1 MIDHFKALTFI
12 PLQLIFGLG
21 VCAAIEVLLQRVH
34 LPAQDVSEGLHLR
47 QLLPQAVALL
57 EENLANV
64 IRLNARHNWK
74 PRHQCRRQRP
84 PQCKQLTLKEDV
96 EVAE

>member
-12 PLQLIFGLG
+12 SLQLILGHG
-21 VCAAIEVLLQRVH
+21 VCAAIEILLQRVH

-57 EENLANV
+57 DRRGAGGEGAGQCYQAD
-64 IRLNARHNWK
+64 IRKPDTRCACRSNATSS
-74 PRHQCRRQRP
+74 P
-84 PQCKQLTLKEDV
+84 
-96 EVAE
+96 